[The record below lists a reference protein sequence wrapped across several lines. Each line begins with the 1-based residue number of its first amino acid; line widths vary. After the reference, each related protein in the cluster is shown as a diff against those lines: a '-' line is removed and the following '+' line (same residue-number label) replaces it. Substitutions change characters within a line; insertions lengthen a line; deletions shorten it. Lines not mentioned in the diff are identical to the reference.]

1 MPATPSF
8 FATALSI
15 ECVVGQLA
23 STRTFRLFVSSSFLD
38 FQQERKFLHE
48 KVCANVQ
55 IDPNPQRA
63 AQVII
68 GATNTAHLFSCFFAV
83 ACFFGRLLLVGVP
96 ASATRL

>member
-1 MPATPSF
+1 MPGSYY
-8 FATALSI
+8 SDV
-15 ECVVGQLA
+15 E
-23 STRTFRLFVSSSFLD
+23 RTIYLTYVTLREDVAKYDDL